1 MRHHGAALREL
12 IDDADWTRAFERDFR
27 TAYPDLDPADRTLL
41 AYVEKLT
48 VVPAAVSSED
58 VEALRA
64 HGFDD
69 RMIHD
74 AAAVTAYFAFVNRL
88 ADGLGVEL
96 EPYWAEEPGR

>member
-12 IDDADWTRAFERDFR
+12 TGDAGWARAFESDWRQ
-27 TAYPDLDPADRTLL
+27 TLPSLDPADRALL
-41 AYVEKLT
+41 TYVEKLT
-48 VVPAAVSSED
+48 RSPFRVAAED
-58 VEALRA
+58 VQALRA

-74 AAAVTAYFAFVNRL
+74 AAAVAAYFAFVNRL

-96 EPYWAEEPGR
+96 EPYWQKESGR

>member
-12 IDDADWTRAFERDFR
+12 ADDAEWARAFEADWRR
-27 TAYPDLDPADRTLL
+27 TLPDLEAADRALL

-48 VVPAAVSSED
+48 VAPSTVCADD
-58 VEALRA
+58 VAGLRA

-74 AAAVTAYFAFVNRL
+74 AAAVAAYFAFVNRL

-96 EPYWAEEPGR
+96 EPTWSEEGGG

>member
-12 IDDADWTRAFERDFR
+12 TGDADWARAFESDWRR
-27 TAYPDLDPADRTLL
+27 IQLDLDPADRALL

-48 VVPAAVSSED
+48 LAPATVAAAD

-64 HGFDD
+64 HGYDD

-74 AAAVTAYFAFVNRL
+74 AAAVVGYFAFVNRL

-96 EPYWAEEPGR
+96 EPYWAEETGA